1 MARNIPE
8 RPAQGFSLGGTYAL
22 VQSSY
27 HAEFV
32 GGMARSAAEE
42 LRKLDPGCQLLEA
55 TAPGS
60 FEIPLFAQA
69 LLENHHPDAVLT
81 FGLLF
86 EGETLHADL
95 IARSVTTALQ
105 ELALQHRR
113 PVLHEILVVQTE
125 DQARARCLGTELN
138 RGWEAARAAL
148 RAVSE
153 LRRIKQSKT

>member
-8 RPAQGFSLGGTYAL
+8 RPAQTFSLGGTYAL

-32 GGMARSAAEE
+32 GGMAQAAADE
-42 LRKLDPGCQLLEA
+42 LQKLDPDCQLLQA

-60 FEIPLFAQA
+60 FEIPIFAQA
-69 LLENHHPDAVLT
+69 LLETNQPDAVLA

-105 ELALQHRR
+105 ELALQYRT
-113 PVLHEILVVQTE
+113 PVLHEVLVVQSE
-125 DQARARCLGTELN
+125 DQARARCLGSELN

-153 LRRIKQSKT
+153 LRRIRQTSG